1 MQSVLPMRMHVPAY
15 VCVSGL
21 LVQLSTM
28 CMSCLYWMQGVTD
41 WDRTQK
47 RLCLQISVPGVIHA
61 ICVMIWPRM
70 DSGQSVALK
79 LVTCAYWASVAM
91 LAR

>member
-1 MQSVLPMRMHVPAY
+1 MQSVLPMTMHVPAY

-47 RLCLQISVPGVIHA
+47 RLCLQISAPGVYTRHM
-61 ICVMIWPRM
+61 C
-70 DSGQSVALK
+70 DD
-79 LVTCAYWASVAM
+79 
-91 LAR
+91 LAENGFRAVCCIEIGNMCILGIGGNAC